1 LEGIRRR
8 NDNPFDIV
16 IRFFPAYL
24 YGRDHPL
31 GSYVETAGIRN
42 ITANNLRSAHTKLF
56 NPNNLVLAVTGDF
69 NEDRIIPLLEHQFAD
84 WKSRHTGQPHLPE
97 PEIYSGKPL
106 VLFIQK
112 DLNQS
117 TILLGHISLERT
129 PGNTDIFALRV
140 MNEILGESSFTSRLY
155 REVRDKRGLAYSV
168 GSYFDTSSYAFPG
181 DWFAFAQTRA
191 EKTVETASIM
201 IGVIEGMKR
210 ERVPVEELE
219 LIKDSLTNSFVFGF
233 TDSSAISRQRM
244 ILDFR
249 GYPHDYLQNYTE
261 RIGEV
266 TAGDVQRV
274 AKKYLNLDHLIIVV
288 VGNEAYFEEPLNTLG
303 KVIPIDPDD

>member
-1 LEGIRRR
+1 M
-8 NDNPFDIV
+8 
-16 IRFFPAYL
+16 
-24 YGRDHPL
+24 
-31 GSYVETAGIRN
+31 
-42 ITANNLRSAHTKLF
+42 
-56 NPNNLVLAVTGDF
+56 LAVTGDF
-69 NEDRIIPLLEHQFAD
+69 EEDRIITLLEHHFNG
-84 WKSRHTGQPHLPE
+84 WKSPPRVHPDLPE
-97 PEIYSGKPL
+97 PDIYSGKPL

-117 TILLGHISLERT
+117 TILMGHISLKRT
-129 PGNTDIFALRV
+129 PGNTDIYALRV

-168 GSYFDTSSYAFPG
+168 GSYFNTSSYTFPG
-181 DWFAFAQTRA
+181 DWFAFAQTKT

-210 ERVPVEELE
+210 ERVSAEELE

-233 TDSSAISRQRM
+233 TDSSSISRQQM

-266 TAGDVQRV
+266 TASDVQRV
-274 AKKYLNLDHLIIVV
+274 ANKYLDLDHLIIVV
-288 VGNEAYFEEPLNTLG
+288 VGNEAYFDKPLNTLG
-303 KVIPIDPDD
+303 QVIPIDPED